1 MFHTFNLAAPARHGP
16 DQRASSS
23 VLPSRQRQ
31 KVSRACDRCRIFRI
45 KCGEKPCPRCVLDKV
60 RCTWTSSPTAKQKS
74 KILAS
79 TGREHHPEPRPRDR
93 VRHDASP
100 EKPEISLAPVTVS
113 RPQMPS
119 APAGSATEMIIANHG
134 RVKLDEHMDL
144 LNRPAYVFAK
154 IEAFFADSR
163 TTSRASINGAM
174 ADLKTAYPG
183 PFPDL
188 PQIAASGDSQ
198 PTCNEHLT
206 EDQQTYFL
214 RLFWEAYHPLLQAS
228 DEAEFQSLLALG
240 RRQDSEV
247 GKLTKALVDCMTA
260 LGIQYGHGAGLTSR
274 ILTLRRCAVN
284 ISWIG
289 YGYFRRCRDYIAL
302 VTEPTLLSMQC
313 YALMSLYLMNASQF
327 REAYSLLGTAIRDS
341 HSVNLH
347 EEPSERLQ
355 PKERIA
361 QRRIWWLLFMLD
373 IKCSQQ
379 LGKPVAVQTA
389 TITCALPSVDEL
401 TAMPGNTRVCWK
413 NLHVSTYFVHAV
425 KLAVSLAE
433 IQRLISTSK
442 LYEDASNV
450 TALEQRANLLATSLV
465 CLEKWSNELPED
477 LLSPRKNTGHT
488 ESMST
493 AESPIV
499 LELGAPSWLHH
510 QRVLLEVSYHN
521 AYILLQR
528 PFICFPQPSNSSP
541 VQQPQTDHHA
551 RSSLQHAIT
560 MTIIVHDLCSSS
572 DVFFGWPAIL
582 HPLWNATVT
591 IFGFVVANPSSSRSR
606 RAIQWIFKSL
616 AVFEAFAA
624 TEPFAA
630 RAENLTRSLVA
641 KLNDIL
647 MNPDEKSEQTNDR
660 GRIALALALQQSPDS
675 ITSTTPSS
683 TNPVDVL
690 TGSLAGGGLEH
701 TFDNTF
707 FTDDSLCSSIGA
719 VEINAW
725 AAYQD
730 HLDIWNGSHSDGT
743 LDATYALGIGN
754 TP

>member
-1 MFHTFNLAAPARHGP
+1 MVLINALRARYCHPDNDRKYHGHAIDVVP
-16 DQRASSS
+16 SASSAGRNRVRAVCLIKS
-23 VLPSRQRQ
+23 DVRGPLVQPPSKSLRSSSQPGKEIWQ
-31 KVSRACDRCRIFRI
+31 L
-45 KCGEKPCPRCVLDKV
+45 EK
-60 RCTWTSSPTAKQKS
+60 
-74 KILAS
+74 
-79 TGREHHPEPRPRDR
+79 EHHPEPCPRDR
-93 VRHDASP
+93 VRRDASP
-100 EKPEISLAPVTVS
+100 EKPEISLAPATVG

-119 APAGSATEMIIANHG
+119 ASAGSATEIIIPSHG
-134 RVKLDEHMDL
+134 RVKLDEHMEL

-154 IEAFFADSR
+154 IDAFFADSR
-163 TTSRASINGAM
+163 TTLRTSADGAM
-174 ADLKTAYPG
+174 TDLKTAYPG

-188 PQIAASGDSQ
+188 PQIAASADSQ
-198 PTCNEHLT
+198 PPCNEHLT

-228 DEAEFQSLLALG
+228 DEAEFQSLLALD

-247 GKLTKALVDCMTA
+247 GKLTKALVNCMTA

-289 YGYFRRCRDYIAL
+289 YGYFCRCRDYIAL
-302 VTEPTLLSMQC
+302 LTEPTLLSMQC
-313 YALMSLYLMNASQF
+313 YALMSLYLMNASHF

-355 PKERIA
+355 PKEKIA

-379 LGKPVAVQTA
+379 LGKPVGVQTA
-389 TITCALPSVDEL
+389 TITCALPSADEL
-401 TAMPGNTRVCWK
+401 TTMPGNTTVWK

-425 KLAVSLAE
+425 KFSVSLAE

-450 TALEQRANLLATSLV
+450 AALEQRANLLATSLA

-477 LLSPRKNTGHT
+477 LLSPRKNTGHR

-510 QRVLLEVSYHN
+510 QRVLLEVYYHN
-521 AYILLQR
+521 AYIMLQR
-528 PFICFPQPSNSSP
+528 PFICFPRPSNSST
-541 VQQPQTDHHA
+541 VHQPQTDQHA

-572 DVFFGWPAIL
+572 DLFFGLPAIL

-591 IFGFVVANPSSSRSR
+591 ILGFVVANPSSSRSR
-606 RAIQWIFKSL
+606 RAIMWIFKAL

-641 KLNDIL
+641 KLNDVL
-647 MNPDEKSEQTNDR
+647 TNLDEKSEQTNNRD
-660 GRIALALALQQSPDS
+660 RIAPGLTLQQSPDTT
-675 ITSTTPSS
+675 TSTTPSS
-683 TNPVDVL
+683 ANPLDVL
-690 TGSLAGGGLEH
+690 TGPLAEH

-719 VEINAW
+719 VEINTW
-725 AAYQD
+725 TAYQE
-730 HLDIWNGSHSDGT
+730 HLDIWNGSHSDGA
-743 LDATYALGIGN
+743 LDATYALIGN
-754 TP
+754 SP

>member
-1 MFHTFNLAAPARHGP
+1 MFHTFNLAMPARHGP

-23 VLPSRQRQ
+23 ALTSKQRQ
-31 KVSRACDRCRIFRI
+31 KVSRACDRCRTFRT

-60 RCTWTSSPTAKQKS
+60 RCTWTSSPAARQKS
-74 KILAS
+74 KTLVS
-79 TGREHHPEPRPRDR
+79 TGREHHPEPRPRDS
-93 VRHDASP
+93 VRLDAS
-100 EKPEISLAPVTVS
+100 PEISLAPVTVG

-119 APAGSATEMIIANHG
+119 APAGSATEIIPNHG
-134 RVKLDEHMDL
+134 RVKLDEHMEP
-144 LNRPAYVFAK
+144 LNRPAYVFVK
-154 IEAFFADSR
+154 IDAFFADSR
-163 TTSRASINGAM
+163 TTSRTSTHGAM

-188 PQIAASGDSQ
+188 PNIAALADRQ
-198 PTCNEHLT
+198 PPCNEHLT
-206 EDQQTYFL
+206 EDQQMYFL
-214 RLFWEAYHPLLQAS
+214 RMFWEAYHPLLQVS
-228 DEAEFQSLLALG
+228 DEAEFQSLLDLD

-247 GKLTKALVDCMTA
+247 GRLTKALVNCMTA
-260 LGIQYGHGAGLTSR
+260 LGIQYSHGAGLTSR

-284 ISWIG
+284 ISSVG

-302 VTEPTLLSMQC
+302 LTEPTLLSMQC
-313 YALMSLYLMNASQF
+313 YALMSLYLMNASNF
-327 REAYSLLGTAIRDS
+327 REAYSLLGSAIRDS

-361 QRRIWWLLFMLD
+361 QKRIWWLLFMLD
-373 IKCSQQ
+373 IQCSQQ
-379 LGKPVAVQTA
+379 LGKPVAVQTT
-389 TITCALPSVDEL
+389 TITCALPSADEQ
-401 TAMPGNTRVCWK
+401 TTRACWK
-413 NLHVSTYFVHAV
+413 NLHISTYFVHAV

-433 IQRLISTSK
+433 IQRLIFTSK

-450 TALEQRANLLATSLV
+450 TALERRANLLATSLV
-465 CLEKWSNELPED
+465 CLEKWSNELPDD

-510 QRVLLEVSYHN
+510 QRVLLEVYYHN
-521 AYILLQR
+521 AYIMLQR

-541 VQQPQTDHHA
+541 VHQPQTDHHA
-551 RSSLQHAIT
+551 RCSLQHAIT
-560 MTIIVHDLCSSS
+560 MTIIVHGLCSSS
-572 DVFFGWPAIL
+572 DVFFGSPAIL

-591 IFGFVVANPSSSRSR
+591 ILGYVVANPFSPRSR
-606 RAIQWIFKSL
+606 RAIQWIFKAL

-630 RAENLTRSLVA
+630 RAENLTRALVA

-647 MNPDEKSEQTNDR
+647 TNLDENSEQTNNC
-660 GRIALALALQQSPDS
+660 GRITLGLTLQQSPDTIS
-675 ITSTTPSS
+675 STTPSS
-683 TNPVDVL
+683 ANPVDAPA
-690 TGSLAGGGLEH
+690 GSLAGGGLEH

-719 VEINAW
+719 VEINTW

-730 HLDIWNGSHSDGT
+730 HLDLWSSSHSDGA
-743 LDATYALGIGN
+743 LDAIDALGIGN